1 MSNTS
6 IAENLANAEDKAAG
20 DNTAKNL
27 VAYKAVLAWTLKT
40 TCKEFSDF
48 NVDFIAEN
56 CIGDVSISEK
66 AVHQDHPDREKK
78 LDGDEKVT
86 AMNSESSSKNEGSVY
101 FDLRFRARVPGKD
114 GDIFLILNIE
124 VQNDDDTPYALVTRG
139 IYYSAR
145 MISEQYGT
153 VFKKS
158 NYQKIQKVYSIWICP
173 APAEKK
179 AGGILQYRI
188 VEKEVM
194 GKSFINEDDYD
205 KMEVVVIGVG
215 EGCDYSD
222 RSITGLF
229 SVLFS
234 SKMEL
239 EEKKRILGGT
249 YGIAMTEKFESEV
262 EKMDG
267 IGKAYEKAG
276 RIDGLV
282 EGQLRTLNNLIKNGK
297 LSIEDA
303 AESANMTVEEFQKKK
318 EEYKIESL

>member
-1 MSNTS
+1 M
-6 IAENLANAEDKAAG
+6 
-20 DNTAKNL
+20 
-27 VAYKAVLAWTLKT
+27 
-40 TCKEFSDF
+40 
-48 NVDFIAEN
+48 
-56 CIGDVSISEK
+56 
-66 AVHQDHPDREKK
+66 
-78 LDGDEKVT
+78 
-86 AMNSESSSKNEGSVY
+86 
-101 FDLRFRARVPGKD
+101 
-114 GDIFLILNIE
+114 
-124 VQNDDDTPYALVTRG
+124 
-139 IYYSAR
+139 
-145 MISEQYGT
+145 
-153 VFKKS
+153 FKKS
-158 NYQKIQKVYSIWICP
+158 NYQKIQKIYSIWICP
-173 APAEKK
+173 APAEKRN
-179 AGGILQYRI
+179 GSILQYRI

-249 YGIAMTEKFESEV
+249 YGIAMTKKFESEV
-262 EKMDG
+262 EKMGG
-267 IGKAYEKAG
+267 IGRAYEKAG
-276 RIDGLV
+276 RI

>member
-1 MSNTS
+1 M
-6 IAENLANAEDKAAG
+6 G
-20 DNTAKNL
+20 
-27 VAYKAVLAWTLKT
+27 
-40 TCKEFSDF
+40 
-48 NVDFIAEN
+48 
-56 CIGDVSISEK
+56 
-66 AVHQDHPDREKK
+66 
-78 LDGDEKVT
+78 
-86 AMNSESSSKNEGSVY
+86 
-101 FDLRFRARVPGKD
+101 
-114 GDIFLILNIE
+114 
-124 VQNDDDTPYALVTRG
+124 
-139 IYYSAR
+139 
-145 MISEQYGT
+145 
-153 VFKKS
+153 
-158 NYQKIQKVYSIWICP
+158 YQKIQKVYSIWICP
-173 APAEKK
+173 APAEKRS
-179 AGGILQYRI
+179 GSILQYRI